1 MKIILF
7 TYFQRLFRLNFLINS
22 KTFQCVLYAL
32 FLVGLPKLV
41 SAQEVNDLE
50 KIKAATI
57 SVIGGAQI
65 YSQDEALN
73 KQIAQK
79 HILVN
84 GSIVSYDSDDFTKK
98 LVITDKKLKKE
109 AEKSFAT
116 DVRESVNKKKEKLSK
131 ETRQELAQYEK
142 RKENFANE
150 KIGNPFSPDHFFSSQ
165 ITSKN
170 YGAPRVENYKN
181 SKLELSIYSY
191 VVKLALDHLH
201 SQYYTFY
208 NNRSFDQCFSK
219 VFSVRPPPVLA

>member
-1 MKIILF
+1 LKIILL

-22 KTFQCVLYAL
+22 KSLQYVLYAF

-41 SAQEVNDLE
+41 SAQEVNDPE
-50 KIKAATI
+50 KIKAVTI

-73 KQIAQK
+73 KQIVQNR
-79 HILVN
+79 VN
-84 GSIVSYDSDDFTKK
+84 ISGSIIAYHSGDLTEK
-98 LVITDKKLKKE
+98 LVITNKKLKKDTG
-109 AEKSFAT
+109 KSFAA
-116 DVRESVNKKKEKLSK
+116 DVRESVNKKKEKLSEK
-131 ETRQELAQYEK
+131 TKQELAQYEK

-150 KIGNPFSPDHFFSSQ
+150 KIGNPFLPDHFFSSQ

-170 YGAPRVENYKN
+170 YGVPRVENYN
-181 SKLELSIYSY
+181 QSKLELSLYSY
-191 VVKLALDHLH
+191 IVKSALDHLH